1 MLYKC
6 CPDPYPDVTFT
17 IIMKRRPMFYLFH
30 LLFPCVL
37 LTAIGLMTFCLPP
50 ESGEK
55 VSLAVTVLLAMTVF
69 MLVIMENIPPTSEV
83 VPLFGGYA
91 FVCVYYVVNEQ
102 ASTHTRMRVH
112 ARTLAQTHKHIHICS
127 TCILLAVRSLAVAS
141 RPTEAYTVWRITNRI
156 GDWTDF
162 PC

>member
-1 MLYKC
+1 MTKCVCVNAMRSVKEMNVDGTLIIRSFSTLTCCQLYYAC
-6 CPDPYPDVTFT
+6 CSDPYPDVTFT

-30 LLFPCVL
+30 LLFPCVI
-37 LTAIGLMTFCLPP
+37 LTAIGLMTSFLPP

-91 FVCVYYVVNEQ
+91 LV
-102 ASTHTRMRVH
+102 
-112 ARTLAQTHKHIHICS
+112 
-127 TCILLAVRSLAVAS
+127 
-141 RPTEAYTVWRITNRI
+141 
-156 GDWTDF
+156 
-162 PC
+162 